1 MSSYGSE
8 RGATRAGAQAA
19 DQRTAPARSGYE
31 PYVYEDTG
39 FGSTAVAASLLILG
53 GLLEFLM
60 GLAVVIRASYFKS
73 LATYSS
79 TVTNYAYHWN
89 ISNWGWLNFSLGIL
103 VVLVGVSVLL
113 GQTWARWAGVVVA
126 IMSAISSFLWLP
138 FYPIWSIIVIAVDV
152 FIIWALATARQRR
165 DLGSSV

>member
-1 MSSYGSE
+1 MSTYGSE
-8 RGATRAGAQAA
+8 RGATRAGEQAA
-19 DQRTAPARSGYE
+19 GQRTAQARTGYE
-31 PYVYEDTG
+31 PYAYEDTG
-39 FGSTAVAASLLILG
+39 YGSTAVAASLLILG

-60 GLAVVIRASYFKS
+60 GLAVVIRASYFRS

-89 ISNWGWLNFSLGIL
+89 ITNWGWLNFSLGIL

-126 IMSAISSFLWLP
+126 VMSAISSFLWLP
-138 FYPIWSIIVIAVDV
+138 FYPIWSIIVIAVDI

-165 DLGSSV
+165 DLGSSI